1 MVRRHRERLV
11 INRRGGKERSL
22 VERASKRNVCQVN
35 SLNKRMNPIS
45 VSFKR
50 VNLKSEAV
58 HVGEE
63 DSSNILE
70 NCNNN
75 QVFESGLLKLMIN
88 ALTLTVIPSTTLSEK
103 PYLLPVVVY
112 CDGFEVEVCSLNSE
126 VVPIET

>member
-1 MVRRHRERLV
+1 M

-75 QVFESGLLKLMIN
+75 QVFESGN
-88 ALTLTVIPSTTLSEK
+88 Q
-103 PYLLPVVVY
+103 
-112 CDGFEVEVCSLNSE
+112 
-126 VVPIET
+126 